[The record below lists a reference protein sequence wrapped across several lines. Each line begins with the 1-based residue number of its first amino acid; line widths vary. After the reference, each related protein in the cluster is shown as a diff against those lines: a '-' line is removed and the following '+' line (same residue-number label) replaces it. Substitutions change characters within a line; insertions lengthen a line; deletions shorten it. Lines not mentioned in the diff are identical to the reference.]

1 MLIFY
6 ISLEDEDRNI
16 WSSQFFPKVDLS
28 SDILKL
34 GGLYQRKKFI
44 AGGFYWTPNTYEDKL
59 AIYASKKG
67 AKLVLLPENCFLMT
81 KNKKQVQEFSYLE
94 TQHPGINE
102 MKRIAKNLGI
112 WIVIGSVNIRD
123 KKKIFN
129 RSLLIDNQGRIK
141 GRYNKIHLFSAKLPN
156 KESYDETRYFTSGKK
171 FCLLNLPWGKI
182 GLTICYDLRFP
193 NLYRKLARKG
203 ADFITVPSAF
213 TKFTGGMHWHTL
225 LKARAIETGCFIFAP
240 AQFGN
245 HPGKKQTYGHTLII
259 DPWGKII
266 NECNKK
272 KSVIISEIN
281 TKKVPMMRTS
291 IPSLKLEKKF

>member
-1 MLIFY
+1 MLKKY
-6 ISLEDEDRNI
+6 
-16 WSSQFFPKVDLS
+16 
-28 SDILKL
+28 
-34 GGLYQRKKFI
+34 KKFKVACI
-44 AGGFYWTPNTYEDKL
+44 QMNSQANIYDNILFAKNKI
-59 AIYASKKG
+59 IYASKKG

-81 KNKKQVQEFSYLE
+81 TNKKQVQELSSIE
-94 TQHPGINE
+94 EQHPGINE

-156 KESYDETRYFTSGKK
+156 KESHDETRYFTSGRKT
-171 FCLLNLPWGKI
+171 CLLSLPWGKI

-213 TKFTGGMHWHTL
+213 TKFTGAIHWHTL
-225 LKARAIETGCFIFAP
+225 LKARAIETGCYIFAP

-245 HPGKKQTYGHTLII
+245 HPGKKRTYGHTLII

-266 NECNKK
+266 NECSKK
-272 KSVIISEIN
+272 NSVIVSEIN
-281 TKKVPMMRTS
+281 TIKVPMMRTS